1 MEQYY
6 LDIIWSII
14 WSILPISELRGGI
27 PYAIANDV
35 NPFLAYFIC
44 VGSNILAFPIVF
56 LFLEFLHPLFLKV
69 SFYQKLFDK
78 FVLRTRKKLDK
89 KIKKFGFWGLM
100 LFVMI
105 PLPVTGAYTGSF
117 AAWLFN
123 IPKKKAFI
131 SVALG
136 VIISGIIVTIISLS
150 GMEVFGFLIK
160 KV

>member
-1 MEQYY
+1 MEQDY

-27 PYAIANDV
+27 PYAIANV
-35 NPFLAYFIC
+35 INPFLAYFIC
-44 VGSNILAFPIVF
+44 VGANILAFPIVF

-69 SFYQKLFDK
+69 GIYQKLFDK
-78 FVLRTRKKLDK
+78 FVLKTRKKLDT
-89 KIKKFGFWGLM
+89 KIKKYGFWGLM

-105 PLPVTGAYTGSF
+105 PLPVTGAYTGSL

-131 SVALG
+131 SVVLG

-150 GMEVFGFLIK
+150 GMEAFNFLIK

>member
-1 MEQYY
+1 MN
-6 LDIIWSII
+6 SII
-14 WSILPISELRGGI
+14 LKAILLSMLPIAELRGGI

-89 KIKKFGFWGLM
+89 KIKKYGFWGLM

-105 PLPVTGAYTGSF
+105 PLPVTGAYTGSL

-131 SVALG
+131 SVVLG

-150 GMEVFGFLIK
+150 GMEAFNFLIK

>member
-1 MEQYY
+1 MEQDY

-27 PYAIANDV
+27 PYAIANDI

-44 VGSNILAFPIVF
+44 VGANILAFPIVF
-56 LFLEFLHPLFLKV
+56 FFLEFLHPLFLKV
-69 SFYQKLFDK
+69 GIYQKLFDK
-78 FVLRTRKKLDK
+78 FILKTRKKLDT
-89 KIKKFGFWGLM
+89 KIKKYGFWGLM

-105 PLPVTGAYTGSF
+105 PLPVTGAYTGSL

-131 SVALG
+131 SVVLG

-150 GMEVFGFLIK
+150 GMEAFNFLIK

>member
-1 MEQYY
+1 MT
-6 LDIIWSII
+6 SII
-14 WSILPISELRGGI
+14 LKAILLSMLPIAELRGGI
-27 PYAIANDV
+27 PYAIANEL

-56 LFLEFLHPLFLKV
+56 LFLECLHPFFLKI

-78 FVLRTRKKLDK
+78 FVIRTRKKLDK
-89 KIKKFGFWGLM
+89 KIKNYGFWGLM

-117 AAWLFN
+117 AAWLFH

-131 SVALG
+131 SVVLG
-136 VIISGIIVTIISLS
+136 VIMSGIIVTTIWLFGS
-150 GMEVFGFLIK
+150 EVVKSIFIK
-160 KV
+160 EL